1 MIQIIAFIL
10 FNLCCFAY
18 AVFQFK
24 QIAEALKYVFPT
36 QLEKVTNL
44 QKIIFAA
51 PVVIGVCQLAYFY
64 LGARLYLEFGWVL
77 SLFKGDKNNNNGDRW
92 RIYKKI
98 GADPDIRSKYWHKK
112 GNNRNGLSI
121 FILDMYRWYQIFLTI
136 LKLDIFFFLGFSIQF
151 LVLVLQRGDAEY
163 PLTIVALPGTCLA
176 LVLAVY
182 AVSLWYLVLL
192 AVLSIG
198 FS

>member
-1 MIQIIAFIL
+1 MLTILEATIVIVLESVLLSRFNQSLAEQSSDVGLQKGIPVYLSIFIFSLVFQVGLAWDAVRNKNMIQIIAFIL

-64 LGARLYLEFGWVL
+64 LGARLYLEFG
-77 SLFKGDKNNNNGDRW
+77 
-92 RIYKKI
+92 
-98 GADPDIRSKYWHKK
+98 
-112 GNNRNGLSI
+112 
-121 FILDMYRWYQIFLTI
+121 
-136 LKLDIFFFLGFSIQF
+136 
-151 LVLVLQRGDAEY
+151 
-163 PLTIVALPGTCLA
+163 
-176 LVLAVY
+176 
-182 AVSLWYLVLL
+182 
-192 AVLSIG
+192 
-198 FS
+198 

>member
-77 SLFKGDKNNNNGDRW
+77 SLFKGIKIITMMIDGEYTRKSVQI
-92 RIYKKI
+92 RIL
-98 GADPDIRSKYWHKK
+98 GV
-112 GNNRNGLSI
+112 SI
-121 FILDMYRWYQIFLTI
+121 DTRKRKQ
-136 LKLDIFFFLGFSIQF
+136 
-151 LVLVLQRGDAEY
+151 
-163 PLTIVALPGTCLA
+163 
-176 LVLAVY
+176 
-182 AVSLWYLVLL
+182 
-192 AVLSIG
+192 
-198 FS
+198 